1 MKQKHK
7 LLFLFAA
14 LLSSV
19 VQGSELELL
28 HWWTSGSEAA
38 MVAELRHRAQQAG
51 LLLKTSAVAGASN
64 ANTVLKTRFL
74 SGQPPA
80 LAQTDKPVRVWGEA
94 VPLADLGPAVSRT
107 FAELPHAVATELRH
121 EQQPVAVPLNV
132 HRLNMLW
139 SNLRLL
145 NAEGLAV
152 PRDWDEFHATATT
165 LQQRGVLPLALGSS
179 AGQKLSLFVGVVLGR
194 AGRDFFERAL
204 VQADP
209 RLLQSAQM
217 RALLAEFRRLK
228 TYTDTGQVSRD
239 WAGATA
245 LLLQGKA
252 AFQLTGDWANGEF
265 LKAGWRAGQDYDCT
279 PAPGHSSL
287 HYFEFDRLIFFA
299 SRDPAHTE
307 QQRQLATLLL
317 QPAVSGRLAQ
327 LKGGIPVRR
336 DAGLDGF
343 NACAR
348 ASAADFRAGE
358 ARGQLVL
365 ALSARLG
372 ESAYGGLRDLLS
384 AFWASERMTV
394 EQAQKRLA
402 QALTTRD

>member
-1 MKQKHK
+1 MKRPLI
-7 LLFLFAA
+7 LLAA
-14 LLSSV
+14 LLSSAV
-19 VQGSELELL
+19 YGTELELL

-38 MVAELRHRAQQAG
+38 MVNELRSQARKAD
-51 LLLKTSAVAGASN
+51 LPLKTSAVAGASN

-74 SGQPPA
+74 SGQPPT
-80 LAQTDKPVRVWGEA
+80 LAQTDKSVRVWGEA
-94 VPLADLGPAVSRT
+94 VPLADLGSAVSAA
-107 FAELPHAVATELRH
+107 FADLPHAVAAELRYK
-121 EQQPVAVPLNV
+121 QQPVAVPLNV
-132 HRLNMLW
+132 HRLNVLW

-145 NAEGLAV
+145 RAEGLAV
-152 PRDWDEFHATATT
+152 PRDWDEFHTTAAA
-165 LQQRGVLPLALGSS
+165 LQQRGLLPLAIGSS
-179 AGQKLSLFVGVVLGR
+179 AGQKLSVFVGVVLGR
-194 AGRDFFERAL
+194 AGRDFFEQAL

-209 RLLQSAQM
+209 RLLHGAQM

-228 TYTDTGQVSRD
+228 TYTDADQVSRD

-265 LKAGWRAGQDYDCT
+265 IKAGWQAGQDYDCT
-279 PAPGHSSL
+279 PAPGHTSL

-299 SRDPAHTE
+299 SRDPARTE
-307 QQRQLATLLL
+307 QQRRLAALLL

-336 DAGLDGF
+336 DAVLDGF

-348 ASAADFRAGE
+348 TSAADFRAGD

-365 ALSARLG
+365 SLSARLG
-372 ESAYGGLRDLLS
+372 ESAYGGLRDVLS
-384 AFWASERMTV
+384 AYWASDRMTV

-402 QALTTRD
+402 QALTSRD

>member
-1 MKQKHK
+1 MRRVW
-7 LLFLFAA
+7 LA
-14 LLSSV
+14 LLGLAASSA
-19 VQGSELELL
+19 QAGELELL

-38 MVAELRHRAQQAG
+38 MVSELRQQAYKAG
-51 LLLKTSAVAGASN
+51 LPLKTSAVAGASN

-74 SGQPPA
+74 SGQPPT
-80 LAQTDKPVRVWGEA
+80 LAQTDKSVRVWGEA
-94 VPLADLGPAVSRT
+94 VPLADLGPAVSAA
-107 FAELPHAVATELRH
+107 FADLPHAVAAELRY
-121 EQQPVAVPLNV
+121 EQRPVAVPLNV
-132 HRLNMLW
+132 HRLNVLW

-145 NAEGLAV
+145 GAQGLAV
-152 PRDWDEFHATATT
+152 PRDWDEFHTTAAA
-165 LQQRGVLPLALGSS
+165 LQQRGVLPLAIGSS

-209 RLLQSAQM
+209 RLLQGEQM

-228 TYTDTGQVSRD
+228 RYTDTGQVSRD

-265 LKAGWRAGQDYDCT
+265 QKAGWRAGRDYDCT
-279 PAPGHSSL
+279 PSPGHASL

-299 SRDPAHTE
+299 VRDPARAE
-307 QQRQLATLLL
+307 QQRRLAALLL
-317 QPAVSGRLAQ
+317 RPEASSRLAQ
-327 LKGGIPVRR
+327 LKGGIPLRR
-336 DAGLDGF
+336 DAVLAGF
-343 NACAR
+343 NTCAQR
-348 ASAADFRAGE
+348 SAADFRAGSDGDG
-358 ARGQLVL
+358 RGQLVL

-372 ESAYGGLRDLLS
+372 ESAYGGMRDVLS

-394 EQAQKRLA
+394 EQAQKRLT
-402 QALTTRD
+402 QALMTRD